1 MAAGLFPWLFNVS
14 LDGLAQGVLS
24 FGADVCMVFTWGSS
38 VWCRGSLCV
47 ADDLCRLPVTVCSD
61 LCCISVLSDSHAVF
75 SILYSLLIF
84 IVTAELT
91 KDADH
96 FRTDNQPY
104 VGGGEVAS
112 SVPGW
117 KFRKPIC
124 LCFSYWF
131 VAAFL
136 FRLGGYVSFCW
147 LCLLLFSVNPMG
159 CLFLFLVFLF
169 NRCF

>member
-1 MAAGLFPWLFNVS
+1 MCSRWSVQDCLWQCTLTCAA
-14 LDGLAQGVLS
+14 LA
-24 FGADVCMVFTWGSS
+24 
-38 VWCRGSLCV
+38 
-47 ADDLCRLPVTVCSD
+47 
-61 LCCISVLSDSHAVF
+61 CCLLATF

-96 FRTDNQPY
+96 FHRDNQPY
-104 VGGGEVAS
+104 VGGREVAS

-117 KFRKPIC
+117 RFRKPIC
-124 LCFSYWF
+124 LCFSFWF

-147 LCLLLFSVNPMG
+147 LFLLLFSVNPMG
-159 CLFLFLVFLF
+159 CLFLFLVFYLTDAF
-169 NRCF
+169 NFTITHYFIWFICPSLKNLKKLCIIFSRNVITLSVIFGFF